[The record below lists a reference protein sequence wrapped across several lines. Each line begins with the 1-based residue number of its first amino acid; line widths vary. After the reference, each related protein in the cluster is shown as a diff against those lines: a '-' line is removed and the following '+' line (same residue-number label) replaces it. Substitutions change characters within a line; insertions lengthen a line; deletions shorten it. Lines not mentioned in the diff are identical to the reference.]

1 MLTIACFAE
10 LADQFCCI
18 NAAKIDAAHTAWF
31 GPKPFAWPWVWAMG
45 VGGCCSRDE
54 KITLVAVTLFKL
66 PFFLAAGIFGKSKE
80 WVWRFFLATMALL
93 ITF

>member
-1 MLTIACFAE
+1 ME

-31 GPKPFAWPWVWAMG
+31 GPKPFAWPWAWAMG

-54 KITLVAVTLFKL
+54 KITRVAVTLL
-66 PFFLAAGIFGKSKE
+66 
-80 WVWRFFLATMALL
+80 
-93 ITF
+93 